1 MRRRTQIMLAASAV
15 LCLGVTPETRAAPD
29 ICAVPVELTD
39 VAVKL
44 PHVAERLHAHQKLT
58 IVAIGGGSTR
68 GAAAGSP
75 DLAYP
80 HRLQLALAA
89 FYPELPV
96 LVVNAGVPRQ
106 SAQQMVDRFATDV
119 FAENPNLVVWEVGI
133 SEAVR
138 GIEIDEFATALGA
151 GIDEVKK
158 RAIDILLVDMQFS
171 RKTSTLINFDQYL
184 KAVHRVGDVNDVY
197 VFPRF
202 EMMRYWSEQNVFNFD
217 AAGEAERAQLAAKV
231 YDCIGHNLAE
241 AIRKAAR

>member
-1 MRRRTQIMLAASAV
+1 MRRRSLIVLAVGAM
-15 LCLGVTPETRAAPD
+15 LCLGVTPTTRAAPN
-29 ICAVPVELTD
+29 ICAVAAELTE
-39 VAVKL
+39 VTVKL
-44 PHVAERLHAHQKLT
+44 PLVAERLHAHEKLT

-68 GAAAGSP
+68 GAAAGNP

-89 FYPELPV
+89 FYPEVPIV
-96 LVVNAGVPRQ
+96 VVNRGVPRQ
-106 SAQQMVDRFATDV
+106 SAKEMVDRFATDV
-119 FAENPNLVVWEVGI
+119 FAENPNLVVWEAGI
-133 SEAVR
+133 SDAVR
-138 GIEIDEFATALGA
+138 GIEIDDFATALAA

-171 RKTSTLINFDQYL
+171 RKTSTLINFDEYL

-202 EMMRYWSEQNVFNFD
+202 AMMRYWSEQNMFNFD
-217 AAGEAERAQLAAKV
+217 ATGEAERAQLAAKV

-241 AIRKAAR
+241 AIRNAAR